1 MNPLQDDLHMYPS
14 IFTYTRTDGYA
25 LVPAQTMC
33 TLAYK
38 ILCEVRQEVTR
49 QKVRWYCHLPGAP
62 ATSAGTHS
70 GPWFGGVCPAGGA
83 VLEST
88 RRSAPPIDRA
98 DSLVNSEHP
107 LRLRKDK
114 MPRTLGLAI
123 GGQSTTLAGR
133 SHPGLFCNR
142 NFSSFQCSQIPN
154 QVLTVQN
161 LMKL

>member
-1 MNPLQDDLHMYPS
+1 
-14 IFTYTRTDGYA
+14 
-25 LVPAQTMC
+25 MC

-142 NFSSFQCSQIPN
+142 HFLLLSAARYLTKYLQYKTLWNFNNTQSNYTYS
-154 QVLTVQN
+154 LAR
-161 LMKL
+161 